1 MKLALKHT
9 VVLVTLVILSGC
21 GYALTGRGSNLPSNI
36 RTVGVPLFTNTTP
49 IYELEQKLTERVR
62 LEMVSR
68 GKYKVQP
75 DETGT
80 DAVLTGEVVSVA
92 IQPTAFNSE
101 QLATR
106 YAFNLVVKVSFV
118 DTRTK
123 KTLYE
128 NQALTFREEYEVSSG
143 LVASDA
149 SAFLGQ
155 NTQALD
161 RIANDF
167 GRTVVASILE
177 AF

>member
-1 MKLALKHT
+1 MRVAVKLA
-9 VVLVTLVILSGC
+9 VVCALLVNLAGC
-21 GYALTGRGSNLPSNI
+21 GYALTGRGSAMPSYI
-36 RTVGVPLFTNTTP
+36 RTVGVPVFLNATP
-49 IYELEQKLTERVR
+49 VYDLEQKLTERVR

-75 DETGT
+75 DEAGT

-101 QLATR
+101 QLASR
-106 YAFNLVVKVSFV
+106 YAFNLVVKVTFV
-118 DTRTK
+118 DTKTK

-128 NQALTFREEYEVSSG
+128 NPSLTFREEYEVSSG
-143 LVASDA
+143 TVANDPA
-149 SAFLGQ
+149 SFLGQ

-167 GRTVVASILE
+167 ARTVVASILE